1 MPIRFRWPFYF
12 EKKEAIKPSEP
23 ETNCYNCAN
32 PCKNQ
37 TDYCLGW
44 RHFLTGRPKDETPS
58 ESKSKDDDIGCL
70 LIYES
75 IYAKNDIPLSE
86 STKDAYYETEKR
98 LNALRTD
105 EARILCQEII
115 SIISKN
121 SPAKPYRNR
130 YTKKDGQ
137 SYGTRLQIYTESSMA
152 GSFHFTVLDGL
163 DVEGFIEKYFSLD
176 KLLKDHI
183 IEPRTEENSAITF

>member
-12 EKKEAIKPSEP
+12 EKKESTKPSET
-23 ETNCYNCAN
+23 ETSCYNCAY
-32 PCKNQ
+32 PCKNK
-37 TDYCLGW
+37 TDYCVGW
-44 RHFLTGRPKDETPS
+44 RHFLTGM
-58 ESKSKDDDIGCL
+58 SKNQNKDDIGCL

-75 IYAKNDIPLSE
+75 IFKNDMPFSKRTE
-86 STKDAYYETEKR
+86 DAYYEKENSLR
-98 LNALRTD
+98 ALRTG
-105 EARILCQEII
+105 EARAICEKII
-115 SIISKN
+115 SIIASN
-121 SPAKPYRNR
+121 GPAKPYRNR

-163 DVEGFIEKYFSLD
+163 DVEGFIEEYFSLD

-183 IEPRTEENSAITF
+183 IEPRTEENTAITF